1 MSPVQILR
9 TVAAA
14 SVAAGLALGLV
25 PSGSCG
31 AGWWAPGSGDDSFGW
46 FAVGEAPRTGAGMCE
61 TAMAPVG
68 SWAIAL
74 IVVGA
79 TLLAG
84 VWADAQYGPKSGP
97 KE

>member
-1 MSPVQILR
+1 MSPVQVIR
-9 TVAAA
+9 TLATA
-14 SVAAGLALGLV
+14 SVAGGLALGLI
-25 PSGSCG
+25 PSGPCG
-31 AGWWAPGSGDDSFGW
+31 AGWWAPGSVDGSFGW
-46 FAVGEAPRTGAGMCE
+46 FAAGEAPRMGAGGTCE

-84 VWADAQYGPKSGP
+84 VWSCAQDGP